1 MNRCFNIEKYLAVFM
16 DKEKFQRQL
25 DSLLDTEQVEHLHQ
39 LEEMALLAGKALKER
54 DMERYQEAEII
65 LESLEEASS
74 ELHGFLHGLSAAIAA
89 KNSDKQ
95 EPFKDEFLIRQFADL
110 PESVQS
116 SIANDFWQVD
126 PELATILNKF
136 MALSIKEAMT
146 HNDKTINYKLPSGRD
161 EFATVKIPAGVQH
174 GVTFK
179 FPGMGDDAIK
189 NMPRGD
195 LMVIMSVLD
204 SDGYTRKGNDLYTDK
219 TIDCF
224 QAIRGHDFNLK
235 TLEDKIIKV
244 KVPAGTQPNTVLQVK
259 GQGMP
264 VHKTIGIRGNLYVK
278 IHVLIPQLSA
288 ADLKKIKD
296 L

>member
-1 MNRCFNIEKYLAVFM
+1 MKNYYDILGVPEDASNDQIKKAFKEIAKKEHPDRGGDESKFKEANEAYDTLKSSQKRHDYDTMRKFGGTSQGGQHPFFNEDIFGDFFSGFGNGDMDFNGRFNFTGKQGDERVFRNFRQQPRGNRNV
-16 DKEKFQRQL
+16 
-25 DSLLDTEQVEHLHQ
+25 QVR
-39 LEEMALLAGKALKER
+39 MA
-54 DMERYQEAEII
+54 I
-65 LESLEEASS
+65 
-74 ELHGFLHGLSAAIAA
+74 
-89 KNSDKQ
+89 
-95 EPFKDEFLIRQFADL
+95 
-110 PESVQS
+110 
-116 SIANDFWQVD
+116 
-126 PELATILNKF
+126 
-136 MALSIKEAMT
+136 SIKEAMLN
-146 HNDKTINYKLPSGRD
+146 NDKTINYKLPSGRE

-179 FPGMGDDAIK
+179 FKGMGDDSIK

-224 QAIRGHDFNLK
+224 QAVRGHDFNLN

-244 KVPAGTQPNTVLQVK
+244 KVPAGTQPNTMLLVK

-264 VHKTIGIRGNLYVK
+264 VHKTLGIRGNLYVK

-288 ADLKKIKD
+288 QDLKKIKD

>member
-1 MNRCFNIEKYLAVFM
+1 MKNYYDVLGVN
-16 DKEKFQRQL
+16 
-25 DSLLDTEQVEHLHQ
+25 EQSTS
-39 LEEMALLAGKALKER
+39 
-54 DMERYQEAEII
+54 AEITKAFKE
-65 LESLEEASS
+65 LAKKHHPDRGGDESKFKEINEAHETLKDSQKRHDYDTMRKFGRS
-74 ELHGFLHGLSAAIAA
+74 GTGGQHPFFNEDIFGDFFSGFGG
-89 KNSDKQ
+89 NSDFGGTSFTFTRGPGGERVFRSQPKGN
-95 EPFKDEFLIRQFADL
+95 RN
-110 PESVQS
+110 VQ
-116 SIANDFWQVD
+116 VR
-126 PELATILNKF
+126 
-136 MALSIKEAMT
+136 MAISIKDAMT
-146 HNDKTINYKLPSGRD
+146 KSEKTINYKLPSGRD
-161 EFATVKIPAGVQH
+161 EFATVNVPAGVQH

-179 FPGMGDDAIK
+179 YAGMGDDSIK

-195 LMVIMSVLD
+195 LMVVMSVLD

-224 QAIRGHDFNLK
+224 QAVRGHEFNLK

-244 KVPAGTQPNTVLQVK
+244 KVPAGTQPNTLLQVQ

-264 VHKTIGIRGNLYVK
+264 IHKTIGIRGNLFVK

>member
-1 MNRCFNIEKYLAVFM
+1 MKNYYDILGVSEDASNDQIK
-16 DKEKFQRQL
+16 
-25 DSLLDTEQVEHLHQ
+25 
-39 LEEMALLAGKALKER
+39 KA
-54 DMERYQEAEII
+54 
-65 LESLEEASS
+65 
-74 ELHGFLHGLSAAIAA
+74 
-89 KNSDKQ
+89 
-95 EPFKDEFLIRQFADL
+95 FKDIAKKEHPDRGGDEARFKEANEAYDTLKSSQKRHDYDTMRKFGGTRQGGGQHPFFNEDIFGDFFSGFQNGDMDFGGKFNFTQGPGGARTFR
-110 PESVQS
+110 SSNRGNRNVQ
-116 SIANDFWQVD
+116 VR
-126 PELATILNKF
+126 

-189 NMPRGD
+189 NVPRGD

-244 KVPAGTQPNTVLQVK
+244 KVPAGTQANTILQVK

-278 IHVLIPQLSA
+278 VHVLIPQLSA